1 MESILVSACLL
12 GVSCRYDA
20 KSKPNENVIG
30 LIKKYNLIPVCPEI
44 LGGMATPRLPS
55 ERKGNKVVSKCGD
68 DVTKQFVHGAEETLR
83 LANMYGCKK
92 AVLKEKS
99 PSCGFGKIYD
109 GTFSRKLIN
118 GNGVAADLLSA
129 AGIAVFGEN
138 SSELIDMVNND

>member
-30 LIKKYNLIPVCPEI
+30 LIKKYNLIPVCPET

-55 ERKGNKVVSKCGD
+55 ERKDNKVVSKCGD
-68 DVTKQFVHGAEETLR
+68 DVTKQFIHCAEEALR
-83 LANMYGCKK
+83 LAKLYGCKK

-109 GTFSRKLIN
+109 GTFSGKLIN

>member
-44 LGGMATPRLPS
+44 LGGLPTPRVPS
-55 ERKGNKVVSKCGD
+55 ERKGNKVVSKCSD
-68 DVTKQFVHGAEETLR
+68 DVTKHFVHGAEETLR

-109 GTFSRKLIN
+109 GTFSGKLIN

-129 AGIAVFGEN
+129 AGIAVFGES

>member
-1 MESILVSACLL
+1 MENILVSACLL

-20 KSKPNENVIG
+20 RSKSNDNVIG
-30 LIKKYNLIPVCPEI
+30 LMKKYNLIPVCPET

-55 ERKGNKVVSKCGD
+55 ERKDGKVVSKRGD
-68 DVTKQFVHGAEETLR
+68 DVTKQFVHGAEEALR
-83 LANMYGCKK
+83 LAKLYGCKK

-109 GTFSRKLIN
+109 GTFSGTLTD

-129 AGIAVFGEN
+129 EGIAVFGEN
-138 SSELIDMVNND
+138 SSELIDMVKTD

>member
-30 LIKKYNLIPVCPEI
+30 LIKKYNLIPVCPET

-55 ERKGNKVVSKCGD
+55 ERKGNKVVSKFGD
-68 DVTKQFVHGAEETLR
+68 DVTKHFVHGAEEALR

-109 GTFSRKLIN
+109 GTFSGTLIN

>member
-30 LIKKYNLIPVCPEI
+30 LMKKYNLIPVCPEI

-55 ERKGNKVVSKCGD
+55 ERKDDKVFSKCGD
-68 DVTKQFVHGAEETLR
+68 DVTKQFIHGAEEALR

-109 GTFSRKLIN
+109 GTFSGTLIN